1 MGPLCVAILP
11 ALHMVDQCHLE
22 QWHLQLVFWM
32 KFSFHLLV
40 LADEGMLRTDDLS
53 FNIAWHD
60 PYIFLFI
67 CSDDA
72 LRRRSFFEP
81 HWPFAQKF

>member
-1 MGPLCVAILP
+1 MSFGAM
-11 ALHMVDQCHLE
+11 ALSAGVLDE
-22 QWHLQLVFWM
+22 I
-32 KFSFHLLV
+32 SFHLLV

-67 CSDDA
+67 YSDDA